1 MESVAEGESGG
12 VVSRIDRFF
21 DRVITGW
28 NPYHPEKLK
37 NRDLEPVTIE
47 ESPIRRRGT
56 WLIVI
61 GAVGFFIWSVTAPID
76 QGSSLIGQVTVAGY
90 RKAVQ
95 HPGGGVVTR
104 VLVNEGS
111 HVQRGQVLVKINP
124 LETDANVANLEQ
136 DYINTLVSQSRAKAE
151 LLSRPIVWD
160 PELAT
165 LNPVRVAEAKSIQ
178 QTLFRNRQSQ
188 FQEQIRGMQAQLAG
202 LSAAITSHRVQLD
215 TLSQELTS
223 VQDLSK
229 QGYVPKSQ
237 VNTTLRSKV
246 EQQAQLED
254 SQAETGKIRA
264 QIAGARSQYQS
275 DIAKELAEL
284 DKNRDTVAPKLR
296 AARFS
301 QSLSEIRSPVTGT
314 VVNLKVFTE
323 GGVITPGETLMEVV
337 PDNGLLM
344 VEAKVPPQSIDS
356 VKIGQEADVRFT
368 AFNSSTTPVVRGT
381 IKAVGVDK
389 QKAKPGEELRENEDY
404 YLAQVEVSP
413 EALKVLNGQALHP
426 GMPADVL
433 VRKGQR
439 TFMSYLLKPL
449 TDKLVR
455 AFRE

>member
-1 MESVAEGESGG
+1 
-12 VVSRIDRFF
+12 
-21 DRVITGW
+21 
-28 NPYHPEKLK
+28 
-37 NRDLEPVTIE
+37 
-47 ESPIRRRGT
+47 
-56 WLIVI
+56 
-61 GAVGFFIWSVTAPID
+61 
-76 QGSSLIGQVTVAGY
+76 
-90 RKAVQ
+90 
-95 HPGGGVVTR
+95 
-104 VLVNEGS
+104 
-111 HVQRGQVLVKINP
+111 
-124 LETDANVANLEQ
+124 
-136 DYINTLVSQSRAKAE
+136 
-151 LLSRPIVWD
+151 
-160 PELAT
+160 
-165 LNPVRVAEAKSIQ
+165 
-178 QTLFRNRQSQ
+178 
-188 FQEQIRGMQAQLAG
+188 MQAQLSG

-215 TLSQELTS
+215 TLSQELVN

-275 DIAKELAEL
+275 DVAKELAEL

-337 PDNGLLM
+337 PDNGLLL
-344 VEAKVPPQSIDS
+344 VEAKVPPAAIDS
-356 VKIGQEADVRFT
+356 VKVGQKADIRFT
-368 AFNSSTTPVVRGT
+368 AFNSSTTPVVQGT
-381 IKAVGVDK
+381 IKSVGVDK
-389 QKAKPGEELRENEDY
+389 QKAKPGVVLRENEDY
-404 YLAQVEVSP
+404 YLAQVEVTP
-413 EALKVLNGQALHP
+413 EALKALNGQALHP

-433 VRKGQR
+433 VKKGQR

>member
-1 MESVAEGESGG
+1 MESAAEGERGG

-37 NRDLEPVTIE
+37 NRDLEPVAIE

-56 WLIVI
+56 WLIMI
-61 GAVGFFIWSVTAPID
+61 GAGGFLIWAMTAPLD
-76 QGSSLIGQVTVAGY
+76 QGSSLTGQVTVAGY

-104 VLVNEGS
+104 VLVGEGS
-111 HVQRGQVLVKINP
+111 HVERGQILLQINP
-124 LETDANVANLEQ
+124 LDSDANVANLEQ

-151 LLSRPIVWD
+151 LLNRPIVWD
-160 PELAT
+160 AELAT
-165 LNPVRVAEAKSIQ
+165 LNPVRVAEAQSIQ
-178 QTLFRNRQSQ
+178 ATLFRNRQSQ

-229 QGYVPKSQ
+229 QGYVPTSQ
-237 VNTTLRSKV
+237 VNVTLRSKV

-264 QIAGARSQYQS
+264 QIAAARSQYQT
-275 DIAKELAEL
+275 DVAKELAEL

-301 QSLSEIRSPVTGT
+301 RSLSEIRSPVTGT
-314 VVNLKVFTE
+314 VVNFKVFTE

-337 PDNGLLM
+337 PDNGVLM
-344 VEAKVPPQSIDS
+344 VEAKVPPASIDS
-356 VKIGQEADVRFT
+356 VRVGQVADVRFT

-381 IKAVGVDK
+381 IKSVGVDK

-404 YLAQVEVSP
+404 YLAQVEVTP

-433 VRKGQR
+433 VRKGRR

-449 TDKLVR
+449 TDKLAR
-455 AFRE
+455 AFRD